1 MRITTKSVCKQNA
14 SPAPLRNQRH
24 GKTRRFFAGFD
35 LGNRVIK
42 VHAIRAH
49 DSWRTVLRSALTHFD
64 RDQAMA
70 PRAAS
75 KTADRSDKVGV
86 ICRALRRAIIEQ
98 ALEPGAKLP
107 EDSLGERFGVS
118 RTIARHALGQLAAEG
133 LVELRRNRIAV
144 VATPSWQD
152 ARDAFDVRIQLER
165 LVVRQLAGKLTK
177 AQIAELNAHVDAE
190 DRARGGSD
198 PLSIRLATEFHIL
211 LAHMTSSPI
220 LIRYVSEIAY
230 RCCLTLSL
238 FSRPHSSECAI
249 NEHRAI
255 IVALIKG
262 EEDKAMELMHGH
274 LDSVATRALLAPT
287 PQRGRDLLDI
297 LAPYAEE
304 PEAERVMKVK
314 AARGR

>member
-1 MRITTKSVCKQNA
+1 MPAQLALGINDIAKSRRIRRVPFRQAGHQTACNSGAQLLDACDMQVPIRSTSLKD
-14 SPAPLRNQRH
+14 SP
-24 GKTRRFFAGFD
+24 
-35 LGNRVIK
+35 
-42 VHAIRAH
+42 
-49 DSWRTVLRSALTHFD
+49 
-64 RDQAMA
+64 MA

-75 KTADRSDKVGV
+75 KTAESSDKVSV

-152 ARDAFDVRIQLER
+152 ARDAFDIRIELER

-177 AQIAELNAHVDAE
+177 AQIVTLNSHVDAE
-190 DRARGGSD
+190 DAARDGSD
-198 PLSIRLATEFHIL
+198 AVSIRLATEFHIL
-211 LAHMTSSPI
+211 LASMSNTT
-220 LIRYVSEIAY
+220 LLVRYVTEVAY

-238 FSRPHSSECAI
+238 YSRPHSSECAI

-255 IVALIKG
+255 IAALVKG
-262 EEDKAMELMHGH
+262 DEDKVMGLMHPW
-274 LDSVATRALLAPT
+274 RP
-287 PQRGRDLLDI
+287 RG
-297 LAPYAEE
+297 AQ
-304 PEAERVMKVK
+304 MS
-314 AARGR
+314 G

>member
-1 MRITTKSVCKQNA
+1 
-14 SPAPLRNQRH
+14 
-24 GKTRRFFAGFD
+24 
-35 LGNRVIK
+35 
-42 VHAIRAH
+42 
-49 DSWRTVLRSALTHFD
+49 
-64 RDQAMA
+64 MA
-70 PRAAS
+70 PRVAS
-75 KTADRSDKVGV
+75 KTAESSDKASV

-177 AQIAELNAHVDAE
+177 PQIAELNAHVDAE

-198 PLSIRLATEFHIL
+198 PVSIRLATEFHIL
-211 LAHMTSSPI
+211 LAHMTNSPI

-255 IVALIKG
+255 IAALVRG
-262 EEDKAMELMHGH
+262 DEEKVMSLMHSH
-274 LDSVATRALLAPT
+274 LDSVAGRALVAPV

-297 LAPYAEE
+297 LAPYAEA
-304 PEAERVMKVK
+304 AEGGRVVKLPK